1 MLGWFSVPFGKWDRP
16 KTAEPQL
23 ASSRLPDYTFVRAGR
38 GEASERVGE
47 TNDVDRLIVAL
58 PKLELHVHLEGT
70 LEPAMMFELAER
82 NGVRLRYGSVEEA
95 AAAYQ
100 FRDLQSFLDLYYEG
114 AGVLIRERDFFD
126 LTWAYLE
133 QMARESVR
141 HVEVFFDPQLHSERG
156 VAFEIVIG
164 GIQAAL
170 AQAEASL
177 GITSR
182 LILCFLRDLPEVD
195 AIETFEA
202 ARPWHASLAGV
213 GLDSAERGNP
223 PRKFVEVFRRAREA
237 GLACVAHAGEE
248 GPADYVHQALDLLEV
263 RRIDHGVRC
272 VEDDA
277 LVERLARERIPLTV
291 CPLSNVR
298 LHVFETLEQHNLK
311 TLLERGLC
319 VTLNSDDPAYF
330 GGYLTENWLATR
342 RALDLDRDQVLT
354 LARNGVEASFLDDA
368 AKQRLQDE
376 IDRVASQTSELVN
389 STTP

>member
-1 MLGWFSVPFGKWDRP
+1 MD
-16 KTAEPQL
+16 Q
-23 ASSRLPDYTFVRAGR
+23 
-38 GEASERVGE
+38 
-47 TNDVDRLIVAL
+47 TNDIDRLIVAL
-58 PKLELHVHLEGT
+58 PKVELHLHLEGT
-70 LEPAMMFELAER
+70 LEPAMMLELAER
-82 NGVRLRYGSVEEA
+82 NGVRVPYGSVEEA
-95 AAAYQ
+95 AAAYH
-100 FRDLQSFLDLYYEG
+100 FRDLQSFLDIYYEG
-114 AGVLIRERDFFD
+114 AGVLLRERDFFD

-133 QMARESVR
+133 QMARESAR
-141 HVEVFFDPQLHSERG
+141 HVELFFDPQTHTERG
-156 VAFEIVIG
+156 IAFGTVIG

-170 AQAEASL
+170 SQAEASL
-177 GITSR
+177 GISSR
-182 LILCFLRDLPEVD
+182 LILCFLRDLSEAD

-277 LVERLARERIPLTV
+277 LVERLARARIPLTV

-311 TLLERGLC
+311 MLLERGLC

-368 AKQRLQDE
+368 AKQRLRDE

-389 STTP
+389 STIS